1 MNQKRYWICVSVLA
15 GLSMMAWAEDSVTIK
30 GMLWQGRLSGYKNF
44 QVTIAKSSG
53 GRKTASLLNVTNM
66 EDKRYPA
73 FSQAEEARTKK
84 KYAEALKLYRKA
96 ENKARSKWLKELI
109 QARTYQIRVV
119 QGDISGAT
127 KMWLSMVDSSTD
139 QKSALDWVP
148 VVSGSPSKNK
158 SRDAIQLLQA
168 KANALKGD
176 AKNKAYRISVLTLMD
191 AIQAASGDVSGA
203 AKTQAELKS
212 AGGDKATKAA
222 TKKVP
227 NRSALSQRQKKSRL
241 NPARDQLDAKNYDAA
256 IAAIHKVFVSVPYRQ
271 KPAAY
276 LLLGQALRGK
286 YRAEGKK
293 DKSLLVKAGSCFVYV
308 YALEKHE
315 EKKPSVGEA
324 LYYAMQVCTELG
336 DAPGAAAA
344 AQALEQLCG
353 NENPWVKKSKQKQ

>member
-271 KPAAY
+271 KPAA
-276 LLLGQALRGK
+276 
-286 YRAEGKK
+286 
-293 DKSLLVKAGSCFVYV
+293 
-308 YALEKHE
+308 
-315 EKKPSVGEA
+315 
-324 LYYAMQVCTELG
+324 
-336 DAPGAAAA
+336 
-344 AQALEQLCG
+344 
-353 NENPWVKKSKQKQ
+353 